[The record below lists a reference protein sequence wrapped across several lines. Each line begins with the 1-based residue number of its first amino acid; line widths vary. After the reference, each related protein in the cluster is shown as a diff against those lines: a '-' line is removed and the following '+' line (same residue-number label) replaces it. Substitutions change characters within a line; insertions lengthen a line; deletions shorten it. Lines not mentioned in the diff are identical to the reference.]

1 MSTTPPIEGA
11 ASPARAR
18 MLDAL
23 ADAVADKGFSATTI
37 TDVVGRAH
45 VSRRTFYEH
54 FADKEDCLLACHHAF
69 STGLAQQ
76 LSEASQ
82 RGTTSTERIT
92 GTVAALLAA
101 LQQHPSE
108 ARVYFVEMAAA
119 GDRPR
124 QARRETQHML
134 ATLLEEL
141 ALRGSQRNPAMSAIT
156 HEMALALVG
165 AISELILDAAERGA
179 LDQLASLAPTVETLL
194 RAVLLRRQD

>member
-1 MSTTPPIEGA
+1 MSTTPPVESA
-11 ASPARAR
+11 TSPARAR

-23 ADAVADKGFSATTI
+23 AGSVADKGFSATTI

-54 FADKEDCLLACHHAF
+54 FTDKEDCLLACHHAF
-69 STGLAQQ
+69 SAALAQK
-76 LSEASQ
+76 LSDASQ

-101 LQQHPSE
+101 LQQHPAE

-134 ATLLEEL
+134 ATLLQEL
-141 ALRGSQRNPAMSAIT
+141 ALRGSQRNPAMTAIT

-165 AISELILDAAERGA
+165 AISELILDASERDA
-179 LDQLASLAPTVETLL
+179 LDQLGGLAPTIESLIT
-194 RAVLLRRQD
+194 AVLLGNRD